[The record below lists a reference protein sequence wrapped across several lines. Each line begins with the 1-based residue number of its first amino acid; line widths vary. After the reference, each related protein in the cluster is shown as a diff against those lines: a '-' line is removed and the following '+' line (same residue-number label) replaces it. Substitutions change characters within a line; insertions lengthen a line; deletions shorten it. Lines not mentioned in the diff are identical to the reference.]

1 LAHSKNFYLER
12 FQSLAKVKERVV
24 VVLPVE
30 YDLEDNAELLAKFKE
45 QVPNALVLKVNLTF
59 GGYNSYLL

>member
-1 LAHSKNFYLER
+1 
-12 FQSLAKVKERVV
+12 LAKGKERVV

-30 YDLEDNAELLAKFKE
+30 YDLEDNTELVAKFKDL
-45 QVPNALVLKVNLTF
+45 VPNALVFKVNLTF